1 MKSILQPWR
10 LLLCILA
17 GWVHRQHQQVIQF
30 RDEQIRALLQKLGKK
45 RVLLSDDQ
53 RRRLAMKGKSAGTQG
68 AERVDDDRHAR
79 HDSSLAPR
87 VGGYEMGL
95 QPAPP
100 EKAWT
105 SADLRGSRATC
116 GSHCSFQIVWGSMS
130 SLP

>member
-53 RRRLAMKGKSAGTQG
+53 RRRLAMKGKSLGRKALSELTTIVTPDTILRWHRELVAKKWDYSQRRQKKPG
-68 AERVDDDRHAR
+68 R
-79 HDSSLAPR
+79 
-87 VGGYEMGL
+87 
-95 QPAPP
+95 PP
-100 EKAWT
+100 ISEEVEQ
-105 SADLRGSRATC
+105 LVVRIVPSRSC
-116 GSHCSFQIVWGSMS
+116 GV
-130 SLP
+130 P